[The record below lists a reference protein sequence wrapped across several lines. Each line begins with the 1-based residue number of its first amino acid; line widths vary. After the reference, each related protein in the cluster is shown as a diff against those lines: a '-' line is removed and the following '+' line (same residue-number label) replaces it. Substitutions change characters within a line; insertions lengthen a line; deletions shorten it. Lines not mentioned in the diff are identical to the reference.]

1 VFMKNKQQIQQEVEK
16 TLNSLDNIQRAEA
29 NPYLFTR
36 IKAALQKEEKS
47 VWALAIGFMGRPV
60 VALATIF
67 LILMINMAVFFT
79 VKSQPADEDQ
89 QLYANEYFSNTTV
102 SDYENATNE

>member
-1 VFMKNKQQIQQEVEK
+1 MKSKQQIQQEVEK
-16 TLNSLDNIQRAEA
+16 TLSSLDNIQRAEA

-36 IKAALQKEEKS
+36 IKAALQKEEKT
-47 VWALAIGFMGRPV
+47 VWALAVSFMGRPV

-67 LILMINMAVFFT
+67 LILMVNLAVFFT
-79 VKSQPADEDQ
+79 VKSRPTDEDQ
-89 QLYANEYFSNTTV
+89 QLYASEYFSNTTV

>member
-1 VFMKNKQQIQQEVEK
+1 MKNKQQIQQEVEK

-47 VWALAIGFMGRPV
+47 VWGLAISFMGRPV

-67 LILMINMAVFFT
+67 LILIINMAVFFT
-79 VKSQPADEDQ
+79 VKSPPPDEDQ
-89 QLYANEYFSNTTV
+89 QLYAIEYFSNTTV

>member
-1 VFMKNKQQIQQEVEK
+1 MKNKQQIQQEVEK

-47 VWALAIGFMGRPV
+47 VWSLAVSFMGRPV

-79 VKSQPADEDQ
+79 IKSRPADEDQ
-89 QLYANEYFSNTTV
+89 QLYAIEYFSNTTV